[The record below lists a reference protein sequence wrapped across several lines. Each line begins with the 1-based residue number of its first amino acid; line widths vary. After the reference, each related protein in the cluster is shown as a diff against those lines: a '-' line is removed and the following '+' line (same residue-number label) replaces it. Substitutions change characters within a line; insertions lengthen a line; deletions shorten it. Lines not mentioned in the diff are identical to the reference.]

1 VRDPF
6 EADQPPRMSPE
17 ARTDLTIHHICGV
30 EELRDAPLRDADRVV
45 SILDPG
51 SPDPPELQDLDKP
64 VLALRFDDALHSE
77 AGNVIPAE
85 EHIRA
90 LLAFDARAG
99 ADERLVIHCAAGIS
113 RSTAALAILLSAR
126 YPDCEDEIF
135 SAIRAIRSRAW
146 PNARM
151 VEIGDRLLD
160 RRGALTSALRRHY
173 RVQVQ
178 RFPELSVLLSP

>member
-1 VRDPF
+1 
-6 EADQPPRMSPE
+6 MSVQ
-17 ARTDLTIHHICGV
+17 ARADLTIHHICGV
-30 EELRDAPLRDADRVV
+30 EELRDAPLRDADRIV

-51 SPDPPELQDLDKP
+51 SPVPPELQELEKP
-64 VLALRFDDALHSE
+64 VLALRFDDAVRSE
-77 AGNVIPAE
+77 SGNVIPAE

-90 LLAFDARAG
+90 LLAFDAQAG
-99 ADERLVIHCAAGIS
+99 VAERLVIHCAAGIS

-126 YPDCEDEIF
+126 HPDREDEIF

-151 VEIGDRLLD
+151 VEIGDALLD
-160 RRGALTSALRRHY
+160 RHGALISALRRHY

-178 RFPELSVLLSP
+178 RYPELAALMY